1 MNNYEYPG
9 KVERLLQE
17 YRKEFPI
24 VKNAIYLDHA
34 GVAPVPLRVK
44 TEVKNFLD
52 EAAEK
57 AVMSYE
63 YWMERVD
70 GVRALSAELIGA
82 EKEEIAFIKNTS
94 HGISIVAGGLEWKE
108 GDNVLVFERE
118 FPSNIYPWL
127 ELERK
132 GVMAKF
138 VPLRDGRIWLD
149 DIERLMDRR
158 TRLVSISSVQS
169 LNGFMIDL
177 QKLGKLCGGKGVLLF
192 VDAIQS
198 LGVIPMDVKE
208 FGVDFLAADGHKW
221 LLAPEG
227 TGIFYC
233 RRGLASE
240 LRPNLIGWK
249 TVKSDENFEIIDFT
263 LKDNALRFEE
273 GSFNV
278 MGIRALGASLGLLFE
293 IGIDRIGARVQDL
306 GDLIMDEAEKRGLNI
321 RTPRDRNERGGIVSF
336 SGDFD
341 PVLMKKKLRESDIIV
356 NNRGGALRVAP
367 HFYNTEEEILK
378 LFGEI
383 DEALP
388 AFR

>member
-1 MNNYEYPG
+1 M
-9 KVERLLQE
+9 QE

-44 TEVKNFLD
+44 KEVEQFLA
-52 EAAEK
+52 EATEK
-57 AVMSYE
+57 AFISYG
-63 YWMERVD
+63 YWMEKVD
-70 GVRALSAELIGA
+70 GVRVLSAELIGA

-132 GVMAKF
+132 GVVVKF
-138 VPLRDGRIWLD
+138 VPLREGRIWLD
-149 DIERLMDRR
+149 DIEKLMDKR

-177 QKLGKLCGGKGVLLF
+177 QKLGKLCSGKGVLLF

-198 LGVIPMDVKE
+198 LGVIPMDVKAL
-208 FGVDFLAADGHKW
+208 GVDFLAADGHKW

-278 MGIRALGASLGLLFE
+278 MGIRALGAALDLLFE
-293 IGIDRIGARVQDL
+293 IGIDRIAARVQDL
-306 GDLIMDEAEKRGLNI
+306 GDLIMDEAEKRGFNI
-321 RTPRDRNERGGIVSF
+321 RTPRNRNERGGIISF
-336 SGDFD
+336 SGGFD

-356 NNRGGALRVAP
+356 NNRGGALRAAP

-383 DEALP
+383 DKALP